1 MEKLYKFQGF
11 YFSIQLNITKIKF
24 KYIKKNYQ
32 TNFFFKFLLFLLQFD
47 IYLNIWHNFKQYD
60 AEYKDIGIFVG

>member
-47 IYLNIWHNFKQYD
+47 IYLNI
-60 AEYKDIGIFVG
+60 